1 MGVSFEYIHI
11 RQTGAKTGVK
21 TGTVVLQIIPFA
33 DSSIGVSENRVA
45 YILWFIFIAPMK
57 KNIYFKCCDA
67 RLQLKLTDQFLEI
80 GHQPFFEVI
89 SRIQNTVSNESCSKP
104 SVILFNHGWFRIGF
118 PVHDPQYKG

>member
-57 KNIYFKCCDA
+57 KKIFILNVVMPD
-67 RLQLKLTDQFLEI
+67 
-80 GHQPFFEVI
+80 
-89 SRIQNTVSNESCSKP
+89 SN
-104 SVILFNHGWFRIGF
+104 
-118 PVHDPQYKG
+118 